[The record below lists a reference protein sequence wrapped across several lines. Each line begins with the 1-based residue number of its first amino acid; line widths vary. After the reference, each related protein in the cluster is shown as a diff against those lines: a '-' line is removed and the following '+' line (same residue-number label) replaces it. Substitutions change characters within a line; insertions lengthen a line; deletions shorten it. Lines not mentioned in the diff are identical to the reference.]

1 MKTRDIIAFRTLVKL
16 QNFSRA
22 AEELFMS
29 QPTLS
34 KKIQNLEE
42 ELGTLLV
49 VRGKG
54 KLKLTNAGMIF
65 YEQSGNLLELEQ
77 ELISNVRNVSNDNRQ
92 ILNIGFMGQGIA
104 RALLDVLNTIKEQNP
119 DLKIEITLLNYSE
132 ISSALE
138 SGMIDLA
145 VVADLGFSTMK
156 NFKCERLFKSENILI
171 LPEAHPFLK
180 SRKKDFSSLACEKFI
195 VLEESISPRGLETVM
210 SLCRDC
216 GFTPNIVKQ
225 VNHIEDILFYV
236 EAGQGISIL
245 PQFDC
250 TGNYRIASVELPSRE
265 LRAPIQVIAAYNRK
279 NSNPFITV
287 FRETAKRKKILSQ

>member
-1 MKTRDIIAFRTLVKL
+1 MKPQDIIAFRTLVKL

-42 ELGTLLV
+42 ELGAILL

-54 KLKLTNAGMIF
+54 KLKLTSAGVVF
-65 YEQSGNLLELEQ
+65 YEQSREILEVEQ
-77 ELISNVRNVSNDNRQ
+77 KIISSVKNVSEDKRQ
-92 ILNIGFMGQGIA
+92 TFSIGFMGQGIA
-104 RALLDVLNTIKEQNP
+104 RLYSDVLNKIKEQYPNV
-119 DLKIEITLLNYSE
+119 KIEVTLLNYSE
-132 ISSALE
+132 ISPALDK
-138 SGMIDLA
+138 GMIDLA

-156 NFKCERLFKSENILI
+156 SFKCECFFKSENVL
-171 LPEAHPFLK
+171 LFPECHPFVLEK
-180 SRKKDFSSLACEKFI
+180 KKDFSSLACEKFI
-195 VLEESISPRGLETVM
+195 VLEESISPRGLETIQT
-210 SLCRDC
+210 LCRDC

-250 TGNYRIASVELPSRE
+250 TSTYRISTVELPSKE
-265 LRAPIQVIAAYNRK
+265 LRAPIHVISAYDRK
-279 NSNPFITV
+279 NTNPFISI
-287 FRETAKRKKILSQ
+287 FRKLIAEKNVCV